1 MEFMI
6 FTLPGCAKCD
16 RVKELLKVK
25 SLQAKE
31 FDVSTKDGKNKI
43 RDYLKMLRRD
53 SSGSIIIPTLIVEEN
68 GQATAV
74 LNSVEELDLWL
85 KSRV

>member
-1 MEFMI
+1 MDFLI

-16 RVKELLKVK
+16 KIKELIKAK
-25 SLQAKE
+25 GLQSSE
-31 FDVSTKDGKNKI
+31 FDVSTKEGRNKI
-43 RDYLKMLRRD
+43 RDYVKMLRRD
-53 SSGSIIIPTLIVEEN
+53 SSGSVIIPTLIIEDN

-74 LNSVEELDLWL
+74 LNSAEELDLWL